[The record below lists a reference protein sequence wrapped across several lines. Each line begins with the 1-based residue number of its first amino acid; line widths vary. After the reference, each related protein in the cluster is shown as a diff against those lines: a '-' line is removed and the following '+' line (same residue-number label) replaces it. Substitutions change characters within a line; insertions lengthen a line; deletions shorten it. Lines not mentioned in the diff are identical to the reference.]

1 VSKKY
6 FSEDIITEIR
16 SRADIVSLI
25 SEYVNLRKAG
35 RSYVGLCPFHQEKT
49 PSFSV
54 DPDKQLFYCFGC
66 GQGGNVFSFLMK
78 IANMSFQ
85 ETVEELAKRTGVR
98 LPEAR
103 LSPLE
108 QKRKAERD
116 DIRKA
121 LSFALG
127 RYREM
132 LFSRQGVQALSYLE
146 KRGLSRETI
155 DLFQLGYAPPEWEFI
170 TAGSKKAGIDEKC
183 LVKAGLAVE
192 RDQGSTGEGQ
202 RGRQRRGCYDR
213 FRNRVIFPIWNANGD
228 LVGFAGRA
236 VGDDMPKYLNSS
248 DTPLFHKG
256 RELYALNLA
265 KPGIRSKG
273 KVCVMEGYMD
283 VISMFQN
290 GIDYA
295 VAGMGTAFSREQAR
309 TLLLLCDDVVLSYDQ
324 DEAGKNAVRRCIDI
338 FREAG
343 GKTRVVTF
351 EGAKDPDE
359 YVAKYGASRF
369 GELIDRAVPD
379 IRFIYEEAAES
390 NDISTVEGKL
400 KIKDIMIPV
409 LASLESEV
417 ESSAYTSE
425 IWRDLDVRKESL
437 DRDVELYRR
446 RLQEASRYKKSENSN
461 TTSYDN
467 QSKSGIE
474 KGPGAGREIA
484 LGRQR
489 AEEGIIRAL
498 VEKPELAKMADAHLG
513 DADFEDARCSL
524 VYANL
529 ENSLVW
535 MEDTAISNWIA
546 ELCAKFGPVDQ
557 PERVLID
564 CVKKLKEFRLAELR
578 EEMKRA
584 QEARDERRLL
594 TIISDYQKLLKQVK
608 STRGDDFSGFSGD
621 FPGREEG

>member
-1 VSKKY
+1 MSKKY
-6 FSEDIITEIR
+6 FSEDIIAEIR
-16 SRADIVSLI
+16 ARADIVSVI

-35 RSYVGLCPFHQEKT
+35 RNYVGLCPFHQEKT

-85 ETVEELAKRTGVR
+85 DSVEELAKKTGVR

-108 QKRKAERD
+108 QKRKAERE

-132 LFSRQGVQALSYLE
+132 LFSRQGVQALNYLE
-146 KRGLSRETI
+146 RRGLLRETI
-155 DLFQLGYAPPEWEFI
+155 DMFQIGYAPCEWEFI

-183 LVKAGLAVE
+183 LVKAGLAAE
-192 RDQGSTGEGQ
+192 RNQGSTEEKQ
-202 RGRQRRGCYDR
+202 QGRQRQGCYDR

-236 VGDDMPKYLNSS
+236 VGDDMPKYLNSP

-273 KVCVMEGYMD
+273 RVCVMEGYMD

-324 DEAGKNAVRRCIDI
+324 DEAGRNAVRRCIDI

-343 GKTRVVTF
+343 GKSRVVTF
-351 EGAKDPDE
+351 DGAKDPDE
-359 YVAKYGASRF
+359 YVAKYGAGKF
-369 GELIDRAVPD
+369 VEVIDRAAPD
-379 IRFIYEEAAES
+379 IRFIYEEAAKS

-417 ESSAYTSE
+417 ESSAYTAE

-474 KGPGAGREIA
+474 KGPGAGREITF
-484 LGRQR
+484 GRQR

-498 VEKPELAKMADAHLG
+498 VEKPELAKMANAHLG
-513 DADFEDARCSL
+513 DTDFKDARCRL

-564 CVKKLKEFRLAELR
+564 CVKKLKEYRLAELR

-594 TIISDYQKLLKQVK
+594 AIISDYQKLLKQVK
-608 STRGDDFSGFSGD
+608 STRGDDLSGFSGD